1 MTTKRILFLFKQ
13 LLDAT
18 AVGSILVLRRAV
30 VFAILLDLILPQLLV
45 GQGSP
50 LSSES
55 KWIAKILNAS
65 RRDSVIVR
73 TEPDSPSANLF
84 AQHAI
89 FLVQIVDH
97 MMLMLVHPSRYGCDH
112 E

>member
-1 MTTKRILFLFKQ
+1 MTTKRIIFLFKQ

-65 RRDSVIVR
+65 WRDSVIIR
-73 TEPDSPSANLF
+73 KPK
-84 AQHAI
+84 
-89 FLVQIVDH
+89 
-97 MMLMLVHPSRYGCDH
+97 SRPK